1 MPNIR
6 IHIHLPSAR
15 QLGID
20 TLATVLNAADRVKQ
34 FVAPPAEEIPD
45 EPAIETDVPE
55 TEEDLPEEDSPHR
68 VTLEEMLT
76 RAEAGIARTVE
87 GASAFIDEV
96 KCDVDAICDRDP
108 AARSR
113 GEVLC
118 LYSGL
123 HALMLYRASHALHE
137 KGHYFP
143 ARLISQGAKFLTG
156 IEIHPGATIGKGLFI
171 DHGSGVVIG
180 ETAIVGD
187 NCTLYQG
194 VTLGGTGKDTGKRH
208 PTLGNNVLVGAGAKL
223 LGNFTI
229 GDGAKIAAGAVVL
242 RDVPENCTAVGIP
255 ARVVR
260 RGGEK
265 MPAEEMDQTHIPDPV
280 SQQLARIEARLEKLE
295 AAESDTDGS
304 AETEVRI

>member
-6 IHIHLPSAR
+6 INIHLPSAR
-15 QLGID
+15 ELG
-20 TLATVLNAADRVKQ
+20 ANAVSTVLTAVEKVKQ
-34 FVAPPAEEIPD
+34 LVAAPAEEIPED
-45 EPAIETDVPE
+45 TATETDIPT
-55 TEEDLPEEDSPHR
+55 TEEETPAAAPLHR
-68 VTLEEMLT
+68 VTLEDVLT
-76 RAEAGIARTVE
+76 RAEAGIVRTFE

-123 HALMLYRASHALHE
+123 HALMMYRASHALHE

-208 PTLGNNVLVGAGAKL
+208 PTLGDNVLVGAGAKL

-265 MPAEEMDQTHIPDPV
+265 LPSDEMDQTHIPDPV
-280 SQQLARIEARLEKLE
+280 SQQLARIEARLLKLE
-295 AAESDTDGS
+295 APESDAPAA
-304 AETEVRI
+304 AETEENL

>member
-1 MPNIR
+1 MKHFH
-6 IHIHLPSAR
+6 IHIRVPSVTE
-15 QLGID
+15 LGAGAVAAAIGAASHVRRL
-20 TLATVLNAADRVKQ
+20 TEKVITVTRSA
-34 FVAPPAEEIPD
+34 AEEIPEKESLTAE
-45 EPAIETDVPE
+45 EPAAET
-55 TEEDLPEEDSPHR
+55 PEEIPTEGTPEGEKH
-68 VTLEEMLT
+68 TG
-76 RAEAGIARTVE
+76 GIAGFVSE
-87 GASAFIDEV
+87 IKD
-96 KCDVDAICDRDP
+96 DIDAICEKDP

-113 GEVLC
+113 AEVLC

-123 HALMLYRASHALHE
+123 HALMLYRVSHALHE
-137 KGHYFP
+137 KGYYFP
-143 ARLISQGAKFLTG
+143 ARFISQGAKFLTG

-242 RDVPENCTAVGIP
+242 QNVPENCTAVGIP

-265 MPAEEMDQTHIPDPV
+265 VPAADEMDQTHIPDPV
-280 SQQLARIEARLEKLE
+280 ALQLAKIEERLAKLEK
-295 AAESDTDGS
+295 D
-304 AETEVRI
+304 ETEADA

>member
-1 MPNIR
+1 MKNIHITIR
-6 IHIHLPSAR
+6 IPSAK

-20 TLATVLNAADRVKQ
+20 AAAAAFTAIDRVKKLGAA
-34 FVAPPAEEIPD
+34 VKSHVSVEVEDEIRPETETEEGTAEMVDEIDTPAEE
-45 EPAIETDVPE
+45 
-55 TEEDLPEEDSPHR
+55 
-68 VTLEEMLT
+68 
-76 RAEAGIARTVE
+76 AETVE
-87 GASAFIDEV
+87 ADVGAPKSGGIVGFVREV
-96 KCDVDAICDRDP
+96 RDDIDAILERDP

-113 GEVLC
+113 AEVLC

-156 IEIHPGATIGKGLFI
+156 IEIHPGATIGRGLFI

-242 RDVPENCTAVGIP
+242 RDVPEQCTAVGIP

-265 MPAEEMDQTHIPDPV
+265 IREADDMDQTHVPDPV
-280 SQQLARIEARLEKLE
+280 SLQLAQIEARLAKLE
-295 AAESDTDGS
+295 EADTAD
-304 AETEVRI
+304 ETEADA